1 MSSLRSTWLR
11 RIRGPF
17 RAVAAAAV
25 LLAAGGLASAQ
36 SKDTVTLKNGETQEV
51 PIKSADYDGLYFTI
65 QKGAE
70 SKFKWAEVANV
81 RYSGA
86 RELYVALDAAAAGK
100 VGDADAQ
107 LDKLLADAKTRPVVR
122 QEALFAQG
130 MVARRA
136 GNMEK
141 AIGAWRTLLKDFPK
155 SRYLVSGG
163 ANLLA
168 ALLAAGDIP
177 GASKT
182 FDDLNAAAKAAG
194 LDAGAQTGIGVLRGR
209 ILFEQKK
216 YADAQNIYGGI
227 ASAKGDNLDVIFT
240 AKLGLGDCAR
250 MQDKAADAER
260 LYREITV
267 AEAMN
272 TVLAGAWNGLGDLA
286 LKQGQDKRDP
296 DKLRDAVFCYLRGVV
311 LYGPTQEETT
321 DEYERAMAGAARAFE
336 ALSQIESDAERK
348 KMFIAR
354 ARERRTLLEQ
364 QFPTSRW
371 LKK

>member
-1 MSSLRSTWLR
+1 MSLRSTWLR
-11 RIRGPF
+11 PF
-17 RAVAAAAV
+17 RAIATAAV

-70 SKFKWAEVANV
+70 SKYKWSEIQSV

-130 MVARRA
+130 MVARRN

-194 LDAGAQTGIGVLRGR
+194 LDAAATTGIGVLRGR

-216 YADAQNIYGGI
+216 YADAQNVYSGI
-227 ASAKGDNLDVIFT
+227 AAAKGDNLDVVFT
-240 AKLGLGDCAR
+240 AKLGLADCAR
-250 MQDKAADAER
+250 VQDKDADAER
-260 LYREITV
+260 LYREVAV

-272 TVLAGAWNGLGDLA
+272 TVLAGAWNGLGDIA
-286 LKQGQDKRDP
+286 LKAGSAKRDP

-364 QFPTSRW
+364 QFPGSRW
-371 LKK
+371 LKKTP